1 MNKATILV
9 IGENNNRPAALV
21 ELFGNRFYNLTANN
35 EEAAI
40 DRFLQTRVDAVVFG
54 ADVSEAVKA
63 RLIKI
68 FSAQDANTA
77 FVNDNSNVNMAEE
90 ISKAISNKQKENKP
104 AFSFKDDALKNAGL
118 NIQIQ

>member
-1 MNKATILV
+1 MNKATILT
-9 IGENNNRPAALV
+9 IGENNQRHTALV
-21 ELFGNRFYNLTANN
+21 ETLGKSFYVLAADT

-54 ADVSEAVKA
+54 EDISEAVKTK
-63 RLIKI
+63 LVKI
-68 FSAQDANTA
+68 FSTQDMATV
-77 FVNDNSNVNMAEE
+77 FINDNSNADMATE
-90 ISKAISNKQKENKP
+90 ISTTISNKQKENKP

>member
-9 IGENNNRPAALV
+9 IGENNNRPAVLV
-21 ELFGNRFYNLTANN
+21 ETLGNRFYSLTANT

-40 DRFLQTRVDAVVFG
+40 DKFLQTPVDAVIFG
-54 ADVSEAVKA
+54 TDVSDAVKTK
-63 RLIKI
+63 LTKI
-68 FSAQDANTA
+68 FSTQEAATA
-77 FVNDNSNVNMAEE
+77 FVNDNSNADMMEE
-90 ISKAISNKQKENKP
+90 ISKAISDKQKENKP

>member
-21 ELFGNRFYNLTANN
+21 ETLGNRFYSLTANT
-35 EEAAI
+35 EETAI
-40 DRFLQTRVDAVVFG
+40 DKFLQTPVDAVIFG
-54 ADVSEAVKA
+54 TDVSDAVKTK
-63 RLIKI
+63 LTKI
-68 FSAQDANTA
+68 FSTQEAATA
-77 FVNDNSNVNMAEE
+77 FVNDNSNADMVEE
-90 ISKAISNKQKENKP
+90 ISKAISDKQKENKP

>member
-9 IGENNNRPAALV
+9 IGENDQRHTALV
-21 ELFGNRFYNLTANN
+21 ETLGNQFYSLTANN

-40 DRFLQTRVDAVVFG
+40 DRFLQTPVDAVIFG
-54 ADVSEAVKA
+54 EDVSEAVKA
-63 RLIKI
+63 KLTKI
-68 FSAQDANTA
+68 FSTQDDTTV
-77 FVNDNSNVNMAEE
+77 FVNDNSNRNMAEE
-90 ISKAISNKQKENKP
+90 ISQAISSKQKENKP